1 MGCSINRPADV
12 VLLHG
17 FAQSAATWD
26 KVAAALSRS
35 TTRTVHVYEFP
46 GHGRAACPLDAQGY
60 SMEAVCAGLLEYLAS
75 FETAPAVVGYSMGG
89 RIAVSALCGW
99 MRMQGFAQARI
110 PVSALILESAGLG
123 PANRAEREAVEK
135 RNAEWA
141 ERLRNQGLSSFM
153 DYWESLSLFASQQLL
168 PEEERRGI
176 RRRRM
181 ENDAEALAR
190 TLEGTGAHR
199 MPCRSRV
206 EAGLAML
213 LEREVPLLYLAGELD
228 GKYAGEARRMG
239 ELFSGSAF
247 ASSIVFPECGHNVH
261 EERPAAYVEKVA
273 SWLNGL

>member
-1 MGCSINRPADV
+1 MGFSINRPADV

-26 KVAAALSRS
+26 KVAAALSRN
-35 TTRTVHVYEFP
+35 TACAVHAYEFP
-46 GHGRAACPLDAQGY
+46 GHGKAACPCDAQGY

-75 FETAPAVVGYSMGG
+75 FETAPVVVGYSMGG
-89 RIAVSALCGW
+89 RIAVSALCEW
-99 MRMQGFAQARI
+99 MQTQGFAQGRI
-110 PVSALILESAGLG
+110 PVSALVLESAGLG

-153 DYWESLSLFASQQLL
+153 DYWESLPLFASQQLL
-168 PEEERRGI
+168 PEEERHSI

-190 TLEGTGAHR
+190 TLKGTGAHR
-199 MPCRSRV
+199 MPCRSCI
-206 EAGLAML
+206 EAGLFAL
-213 LEREVPLLYLAGELD
+213 TERGVPLLYLAGELD
-228 GKYAGEARRMG
+228 GKYADEAKRID
-239 ELFSGSAF
+239 ELFSGNAY
-247 ASSIVFPECGHNVH
+247 AGSIVLPGCGHNVH
-261 EERPAAYVEKVA
+261 EERPAAYAEKVA